1 MSATTAGRSV
11 GGDLNRGDVPGL
23 LVAVVATN
31 LAGALPAVFTA
42 SDVANWYP
50 TLASPP
56 LTPPSWVFGPVW
68 TALFT
73 AIGVAAYLV
82 YRRRDHPVRRR
93 ALVLFGVQLALNVSW
108 SFAFFG
114 ARSPAAGLAVILAL
128 DVAILATMA
137 LFDRVDRRA
146 TALMLPYLAWVLF
159 ATYLTV
165 GFWTLN

>member
-1 MSATTAGRSV
+1 MGTPSV
-11 GGDLNRGDVPGL
+11 DAPVGDDLDRGDVPGL
-23 LVAVVATN
+23 LVAIVATN
-31 LAGALPAVFTA
+31 LAGGLPAVFTA
-42 SDVANWYP
+42 GDVASWYP
-50 TLASPP
+50 TLVAPP

-68 TALFT
+68 TVLFA
-73 AIGVAAYLV
+73 AIGAAAYLV
-82 YRRRDHPVRRR
+82 YRRRDHPIRTR
-93 ALVLFGVQLALNVSW
+93 ALALFGVQLALNVSW

-114 ARSPAAGLAVILAL
+114 AQSPAAGLAVILAL